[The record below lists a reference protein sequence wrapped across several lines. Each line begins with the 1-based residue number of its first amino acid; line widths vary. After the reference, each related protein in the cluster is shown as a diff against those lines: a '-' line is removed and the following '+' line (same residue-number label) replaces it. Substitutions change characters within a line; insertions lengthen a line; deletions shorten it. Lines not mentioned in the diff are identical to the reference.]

1 MMKKNGLLIIFSLSI
16 LTACAPPQNSSAQLA
31 DSPIQAVLL
40 DQPDLLNNASNLDI
54 SQQMNASDDP
64 FNAQVTILQ
73 TEPSP
78 DAVSKTRTEYLL
90 KRDQQIWKIVN
101 KKQSYQCTK
110 GEETTDFQ
118 VNPCP

>member
-1 MMKKNGLLIIFSLSI
+1 MRKMGLLVIFSLTM
-16 LTACAPPQNSSAQLA
+16 LTACAPAKNSSAQLA

-40 DQPDLLNNASNLDI
+40 DQPDLLNDASNLDI
-54 SQQMNASDDP
+54 SQQMNAADDP
-64 FNAQVTILQ
+64 SNAQVIILQ

-90 KRDQQIWKIVN
+90 KRDQQVWKIVN
-101 KKQSYQCTK
+101 KKQTYQCTK
-110 GEETTDFQ
+110 GQEIPDFQ

>member
-1 MMKKNGLLIIFSLSI
+1 MKKNCLLIIFSLSI
-16 LTACAPPQNSSAQLA
+16 LTACAPPQNSLTQLA

-40 DQPDLLNNASNLDI
+40 DQPDLLNDASNLDI
-54 SQQMNASDDP
+54 SQQMNAADDP
-64 FNAQVTILQ
+64 SNAQVTILQ

-90 KRDQQIWKIVN
+90 KRDQQVWKIVN

>member
-1 MMKKNGLLIIFSLSI
+1 MKKKGLLIIFSLSI

-40 DQPDLLNNASNLDI
+40 DQPDLLNDASNLDI

-64 FNAQVTILQ
+64 SNAQVTILQ

-101 KKQSYQCTK
+101 KKQSYQCKK